1 MDYDS
6 DNTVQKQ
13 LDAAMPWV
21 GLYIAA
27 ASALCILAMSADAF
41 NSFRRKQLWFPC
53 KYTSLNGASLTL
65 LAVAMKLPM
74 DINTVMINSE
84 TDTSAKFTSLLF
96 MFTALNIVMPS
107 LGSMNDK
114 DLLTSC
120 VGLALLVVTITANI
134 AIHTI
139 EVQRFLSRAMIP
151 SVAMLVSLAM
161 LVCLALSVSAMKRSL
176 KQKYEEKHREALEKE
191 EELVESFKM
200 DDQRR
205 QMMKYW
211 VMAESSCPQ
220 FVIARSCVCA
230 ASSMITSFF
239 GIIYTVV
246 HVLEGTS
253 ANAPGKT
260 PYGVY
265 TKRIVAVQSHG
276 VGIAVILAMLRWLVA
291 LVFRCSST
299 NTWVIESYWIQ
310 TLNDCRNSSAGIK
323 IGPKRWGKCLFYA
336 KWSVLTFCIGVQSFI
351 VLASKTLIFIS
362 GFMLAPLVLCCS
374 HINMYVR
381 RHHDTSSG
389 DDDLDLNYLS
399 SYVLLLDGEVKLP
412 TSLVRS
418 MCREADGM
426 IKIGREKKPSN
437 LLNLLHKSD
446 SSNTSQIAT
455 LVLGLAHD
463 CWTLQVVTLTSIAFA
478 LPNISQHQRKQ
489 LLSSV
494 SEGLSLATT
503 VEKTLDTNAKL
514 KSIRNAASSILVELL
529 VYSKWAEIDLRTGFL
544 WCRNSKQV
552 LQELSDKSE
561 EIVMEL
567 KSESQDSNMGN
578 PLNFP
583 VRVVAANS
591 MHRICQTI
599 LLSYGE
605 EESCEEMWERLCVM
619 IADVLVACLTN
630 LPHVIMKMCHQS
642 CIRKRDETVH
652 EAFLLLGK
660 TEEVV
665 GIVRRQRRLGIDHD
679 EEALT
684 MSSMNELAVTVDC

>member
-1 MDYDS
+1 
-6 DNTVQKQ
+6 
-13 LDAAMPWV
+13 
-21 GLYIAA
+21 
-27 ASALCILAMSADAF
+27 
-41 NSFRRKQLWFPC
+41 
-53 KYTSLNGASLTL
+53 
-65 LAVAMKLPM
+65 
-74 DINTVMINSE
+74 
-84 TDTSAKFTSLLF
+84 
-96 MFTALNIVMPS
+96 
-107 LGSMNDK
+107 
-114 DLLTSC
+114 
-120 VGLALLVVTITANI
+120 
-134 AIHTI
+134 
-139 EVQRFLSRAMIP
+139 MIP

-191 EELVESFKM
+191 EELVESFKI

-239 GIIYTVV
+239 GSIYTVV
-246 HVLEGTS
+246 HVLDGTS

-260 PYGVY
+260 SYGVY

-276 VGIAVILAMLRWLVA
+276 VGIAVILAMLRLLVA

-299 NTWVIESYWIQ
+299 NTWMIESYWIQ

-323 IGPKRWGKCLFYA
+323 IEPNRWGKCLFNA
-336 KWSVLTFCIGVQSFI
+336 KWCVLTFCIGVQRFI
-351 VLASKTLIFIS
+351 VLASKTLIFFS
-362 GFMLAPLVLCCS
+362 GFIVAPLVMCFT
-374 HINMYVR
+374 HINNFAR

-389 DDDLDLNYLS
+389 GDDMDLNYLS
-399 SYVLLLDGEVKLP
+399 SYVLLLDGEVELP

-437 LLNLLHKSD
+437 LINLLQKSD
-446 SSNTSQIAT
+446 SSYTSQITT
-455 LVLGLAHD
+455 LVLAYD
-463 CWTLQVVTLTSIAFA
+463 CWTLQVVTLTSIALA

-494 SEGLSLATT
+494 SEGLSLTTT
-503 VEKTLDTNAKL
+503 VEKTLDTNGKF
-514 KSIRNAASSILVELL
+514 KSIRNAASSTWVELL

-552 LQELSDKSE
+552 LQELSDKAE
-561 EIVMEL
+561 EIVTEL

-583 VRVVAANS
+583 ARVVAANS
-591 MHRICQTI
+591 MYSICQTI

-605 EESCEEMWERLCVM
+605 EESCEEMWKRLCVM

-630 LPHVIMKMCHQS
+630 LPHAITKMCHQS
-642 CIRKRDETVH
+642 CIEKRDETER

-665 GIVRRQRRLGIDHD
+665 GIVRRQRHLCIDHD
-679 EEALT
+679 EDALT
-684 MSSMNELAVTVDC
+684 MPSMSELAVTVDC